1 MDPQLQQL
9 WCRLGELDT
18 VVGDID
24 RERDQVR
31 AAIAQR
37 RAALQVQHALAAT
50 AADTPT
56 AKMKVVRK

>member
-9 WCRLGELDT
+9 FARLGELEM
-18 VVGDID
+18 VVADID

-37 RAALQVQHALAAT
+37 RAALQAMAPT
-50 AADTPT
+50 AADVPT
-56 AKMKVVRK
+56 AKMKPVRK